1 MIMNKKS
8 IMHKQN
14 RAMKKLHEQEDEL
27 YHCFTKNKNIKSRE
41 HKSKYRC
48 QKNFINL
55 QLQDIEALD

>member
-1 MIMNKKS
+1 
-8 IMHKQN
+8 
-14 RAMKKLHEQEDEL
+14 HEQEDEL